1 MVWTSSV
8 IKMPLWNAIFFLF
21 GMVWWDT
28 LKTKA
33 ICSSAMTISIY
44 LFVFAFL
51 VVKRSLHNQKLLFLI
66 KSGYYIVVH
75 TLENGSAAFPIH
87 LVLFS
92 LYWYRKWCQWHS
104 HFSFCIH
111 WLQYEQKM
119 GHQGRSNTMLNN
131 IHVSFLKLFWTRLN
145 CFNPAGH
152 VIWASLGQ
160 TFMAAQ

>member
-1 MVWTSSV
+1 
-8 IKMPLWNAIFFLF
+8 MPSFSFLEWCDGTPWKLRQWRF
-21 GMVWWDT
+21 RFT
-28 LKTKA
+28 Y
-33 ICSSAMTISIY
+33 S
-44 LFVFAFL
+44 FL
-51 VVKRSLHNQKLLFLI
+51 PSLLFLI

-111 WLQYEQKM
+111 WLQYHQKM
-119 GHQGRSNTMLNN
+119 GHQSCSNTMLNN

-145 CFNPAGH
+145 CFNPAMWFGP
-152 VIWASLGQ
+152 VLGKHLWQ
-160 TFMAAQ
+160 LSRLVWKHKNINTTYLYWKESK